1 MVKNKLFYYR
11 RERGLRQ
18 FELAERLGISEVRI
32 SRIETGRTSPT
43 SALADVGATTVLIE
57 NRQGGPARSWP
68 PGGGWWDRQ
77 ARAGPQ
83 PSPAEPLLPNRRG
96 ANFC

>member
-43 SALADVGATTVLIE
+43 SALAERISGVLGVSVDDVFPESQDMKV
-57 NRQGGPARSWP
+57 
-68 PGGGWWDRQ
+68 
-77 ARAGPQ
+77 AGDVVIN
-83 PSPAEPLLPNRRG
+83 SEEA
-96 ANFC
+96 AC